1 MRLLSLA
8 LLSSVGLAAVLEG
21 IELPDTIESGGHQLL
36 LNGLGL
42 REFLFID
49 IYVGGLYLP
58 ARTTD
63 ERVAIEPDV
72 PKRLELHFVHRVGV
86 EDMRRSIDDA
96 IEKNPAAGAAI
107 AGHLGRLSGA
117 LEAMAPGDVVVFDYL
132 PDRGTRILVKGELKD
147 TVEGVPFMQGL
158 WALYVGP
165 APPTRNLKRG
175 LLGG

>member
-96 IEKNPAAGAAI
+96 IEKNPATWWSSTTCRTA
-107 AGHLGRLSGA
+107 
-117 LEAMAPGDVVVFDYL
+117 
-132 PDRGTRILVKGELKD
+132 
-147 TVEGVPFMQGL
+147 
-158 WALYVGP
+158 GP
-165 APPTRNLKRG
+165 ASWSRAS
-175 LLGG
+175 